1 MIGSL
6 RFPLLAF
13 FAVAVACCSIL
24 YELLLAQTLATT
36 MGNTTLRYNMT
47 IGLYIASMG
56 VGALF
61 YERLLVFFS
70 KDRSEIILFIKIECL
85 LAVIGL
91 CAPFLVLIFDS
102 YFQQLG
108 LADIINYQG
117 FFSQASL
124 FLFNHSLIVI
134 IGILSGLELPL
145 LMSLAAKMKKNS
157 ETKVLMFDYLGT
169 LIGAILFP
177 ILLVPHI
184 HLFTMAGLISLI
196 NLFAALFFSFVVSS
210 RNKLLVGLIVVL
222 GFVNILYLL
231 NAESFNSFIIEKYY
245 FMGGMF

>member
-1 MIGSL
+1 MTGRL

-36 MGNTTLRYNMT
+36 MGNTTLRYNIT

-56 VGALF
+56 VGALV
-61 YERLLVFFS
+61 YERLLSFFS
-70 KDRSEIILFIKIECL
+70 KERSEIILFIKIECM

-102 YFQQLG
+102 FFQQMG
-108 LADIINYQG
+108 LAGKIDYQG
-117 FFSQASL
+117 FFTQSSL
-124 FLFNHSLIVI
+124 FIFNHSLIVI

-145 LMSLAAKMKKNS
+145 LMSLAAKIKENS

-177 ILLVPHI
+177 IVLVPHI
-184 HLFTMAGLISLI
+184 HLFKMAGIISFI
-196 NLFAALFFSFVVSS
+196 NLCAALAFSFIVSNQ
-210 RNKLLVGLIVVL
+210 NKVLIGTIVTL
-222 GFVNILYLL
+222 GFFNLFYLFTS
-231 NAESFNSFIIEKYY
+231 EKFNSFIIEKFY
-245 FMGGMF
+245 FMGGLF